1 MLSESLDITA
11 WDFRNAA
18 QYYLQYIKTLAS
30 LSRYLK
36 RNNELDRVKVPTV
49 QESKSQSVANVE

>member
-30 LSRYLK
+30 LSIYLK